1 MLLLISLK
9 DNNLIL
15 AHPPVFAFFT
25 CSPIYYGSWLEAK
38 KLARTGS
45 DALFSF
51 RRFPPPPSLA
61 ASQFQCCQLAEIS
74 AAKHK
79 SGPKKISAARQIS
92 GQFSENLAKS
102 GRKEAELF
110 LTH

>member
-9 DNNLIL
+9 DNNLTL

-51 RRFPPPPSLA
+51 RRFPPPPPLA
-61 ASQFQCCQLAEIS
+61 ASQFQCCQLAEIL

-92 GQFSENLAKS
+92 GRIFYKFSKKWQKR
-102 GRKEAELF
+102 GRTF
-110 LTH
+110 F